1 MTEEQKYIHCD
12 ENGNITVLTEDDL
25 PKCPKTNEI
34 SPSVWIMGTV
44 KETSELEHINCRCSM
59 ELKE

>member
-1 MTEEQKYIHCD
+1 MNEKRYWYCD
-12 ENGNITVLTEDDL
+12 ENGKIHIVTEEDL
-25 PKCPKTNEI
+25 PKCPKTNGI
-34 SPSVWIMGTV
+34 SPAVWIMGTV